1 MKLGVLGTGMVG
13 NAIASRLTSLGHD
26 VMMGAREA
34 ANAKAA
40 TWVTGAGAHAS
51 QGTFAAAA
59 AFGEVL
65 FNCTAGAASLAA
77 LEAAG
82 AKNLAGKVLIDVSN
96 PLDFSKGM
104 PPTLTVCNTDSL
116 GERIQRAFPDTQVVK
131 TLNTL
136 NCDLMVNPALL
147 AGGDHDVFVSGDDP
161 AAKARVVE
169 ILKGWF
175 GWKRVIDLGGIA
187 TARGVE
193 MAVIFWVSLMGAQK
207 TPMFNYKIV
216 R

>member
-1 MKLGVLGTGMVG
+1 MVG

-26 VMMGAREA
+26 VMMGARDA
-34 ANAKAA
+34 ANEKAA
-40 TWVTGAGAHAS
+40 IWVKGAGARAS
-51 QGTFAAAA
+51 QGTFADAAG
-59 AFGEVL
+59 FGEVV
-65 FNCTAGAASLAA
+65 FNCTAGVGSLAA

-82 AKNLAGKVLIDVSN
+82 ARNLAGKILIDVSN

-116 GERIQRAFPDTQVVK
+116 GEQIQRAFPDTKVVK
-131 TLNTL
+131 ALNTL
-136 NCDLMVNPALL
+136 NCDLMVNPSLL
-147 AGGDHDVFVSGDDP
+147 ASGDHDVFVSGNDA
-161 AAKARVVE
+161 AAKAKVVE

-175 GWKRVIDLGGIA
+175 GWKNVIDLGGIT

-193 MAVIFWVSLMGAQK
+193 MAVILWVSLMGAQK
-207 TPMFNYKIV
+207 THAFNYKIV